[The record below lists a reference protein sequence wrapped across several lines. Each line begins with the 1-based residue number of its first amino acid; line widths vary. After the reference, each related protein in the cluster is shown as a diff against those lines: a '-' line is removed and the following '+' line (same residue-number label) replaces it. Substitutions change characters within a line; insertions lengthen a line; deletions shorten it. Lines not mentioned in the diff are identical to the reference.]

1 MGFFGKGSIRFP
13 IWDLWHIYLYEN
25 KEISSEN
32 AGASKLNISAYYALG
47 LKGFEPILYSY

>member
-13 IWDLWHIYLYEN
+13 LWDLWHIYLYEN

-32 AGASKLNISAYYALG
+32 AGASKSNISAYYTLG